1 MQTVEYAEYT
11 SLTGI
16 GGMWPVEGGKGD
28 QPNYFFIRA
37 QFLFSHPN
45 HLEMLIAQTFKTLF
59 LNY

>member
-11 SLTGI
+11 SLTGT

-45 HLEMLIAQTFKTLF
+45 HLEMLIAQNF
-59 LNY
+59 